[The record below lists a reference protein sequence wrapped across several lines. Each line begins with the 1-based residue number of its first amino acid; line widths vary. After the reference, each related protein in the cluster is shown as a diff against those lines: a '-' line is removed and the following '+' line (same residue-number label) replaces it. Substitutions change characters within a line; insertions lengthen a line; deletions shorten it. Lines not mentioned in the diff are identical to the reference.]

1 MEAKSAMLENDF
13 EEKLQSQKALAASDF
28 YKRNSGVENDTH
40 KKSLLYAAS
49 TVGTDQDKDDAKER
63 IKARFRQRRSTAE
76 GGRSELQK
84 KVNNGSVEQ
93 RLHFYERSLQAI
105 ERK

>member
-1 MEAKSAMLENDF
+1 MMENDY
-13 EEKLQSQKALAASDF
+13 EEKLQTHKALAASDF
-28 YKRNSGVENDTH
+28 YKRNPGVENDTH

-49 TVGTDQDKDDAKER
+49 TVGTDQDKNDAKER
-63 IKARFRQRRSTAE
+63 IKARFRQRRSTTTAE
-76 GGRSELQK
+76 GSRAEMQK

-93 RLHFYERSLQAI
+93 RLQFYERSLQAV